1 MKKIILSSL
10 AVVAFLGVNAQ
21 KMVTE
26 TYPNGNKKAEGML
39 FGEVSSNTN
48 ESKEAMARRAAGQNK
63 DGKWTYY
70 YDNGTIQSEEMYDKG
85 TMVGTWK
92 TWNINGKLASEIN
105 FTTGKAVYF
114 HANGAKQSEGT
125 MKPGM
130 ITTGKWVGYFEN
142 GKKNYEGSYNEQGQK
157 NGTWLW
163 WDENG
168 NATYEQKYENGNLIS
183 STDLRKK

>member
-10 AVVAFLGVNAQ
+10 AVLAFLGVNAQ

-26 TYPNGNKKAEGML
+26 TYPNGNKKAEGMM
-39 FGEVSSNTN
+39 FGDVSTTTN
-48 ESKEAMARRAAGQNK
+48 ESKEAMARRASGQNK

-70 YDNGTIQSEEMYDKG
+70 FENGNVQSEEMYDKG
-85 TMVGTWK
+85 TMTGTWK
-92 TWNINGKLASEIN
+92 SWNIDGKLVSEIS
-105 FTTGKAVYF
+105 FTTGNATFY
-114 HANGAKQSEGT
+114 HANGTKQSEGK

-130 ITTGKWVGYFEN
+130 ITVGKWVGYFEN

-157 NGTWLW
+157 TGTWLW

-168 NATYEQKYENGNLIS
+168 NATYEQKFDNGTLIS